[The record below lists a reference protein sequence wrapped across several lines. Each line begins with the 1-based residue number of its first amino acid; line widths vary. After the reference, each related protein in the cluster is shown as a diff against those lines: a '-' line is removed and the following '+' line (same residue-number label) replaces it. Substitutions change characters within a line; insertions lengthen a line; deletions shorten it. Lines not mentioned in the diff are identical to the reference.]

1 MTAIFGFYCS
11 LMAGTCHLYREL
23 VIGSF
28 VKVVLGMKHTITRF
42 FGLGEKDQQV
52 ELDTIE
58 TEVELDKIEVI
69 DERDEIKKIPIESI
83 VPNRFQPRT
92 VFDEAKIEELSRTIH
107 IHGIIQPIVVR
118 EFEADR
124 YEIIAGER
132 RWRAMKKLG
141 WDLVPAIIKN
151 LSDTETASV
160 ALIENL
166 QREELS
172 PIEEAIAY
180 GKLLELHNLTQEALA
195 QRLGKGQSTV
205 ANKLRLLKLPEEVQN
220 ALLNKQITERHARSL
235 ISLKDPEKQIKLLE
249 EIIEKS
255 LNVKQTEE
263 RVVRLLEQKTGK
275 PKPKRKAFSKDM
287 RIAVNTIRQ
296 SLSMVSNSGINL
308 AAEEEEFEDFYQ
320 FTIKI
325 PKKK

>member
-1 MTAIFGFYCS
+1 MKP
-11 LMAGTCHLYREL
+11 
-23 VIGSF
+23 SF
-28 VKVVLGMKHTITRF
+28 SRF
-42 FGLGEKDQQV
+42 FGLGEKQEQIEQIEQIAV
-52 ELDTIE
+52 EKPE
-58 TEVELDKIEVI
+58 
-69 DERDEIKKIPIESI
+69 ERDAIKKIPIGDI

-92 VFDEAKIEELSRTIH
+92 VFDDEKIEELARTIH
-107 IHGIIQPIVVR
+107 THGVIQPIVLR
-118 EFEADR
+118 DSEDGK

-132 RWRAMKKLG
+132 RYRAMKKLG
-141 WDLVPAIIKN
+141 WEEVPAIINN
-151 LSDTETASV
+151 LSDAETASV

-180 GKLLELHNLTQEALA
+180 GKLLEIHSLTQEALA

-205 ANKLRLLKLPEEVQN
+205 ANKLRLLKLPQEVQD
-220 ALLNKQITERHARSL
+220 ALLNKTISERHARSL
-235 ISLKDPEKQIKLLE
+235 IPLKDPEKQVQVLA

-255 LNVKQTEE
+255 LNVKQTEI
-263 RVVRLLEQKTGK
+263 RVEKLLNQSAEK

-296 SLSMVSNSGINL
+296 SLSMVTDSGINL
-308 AAEEEEFEDFYQ
+308 KSEEEEFDDFYQ
-320 FTIKI
+320 ITIQI

>member
-1 MTAIFGFYCS
+1 MKN
-11 LMAGTCHLYREL
+11 
-23 VIGSF
+23 SF
-28 VKVVLGMKHTITRF
+28 SRF
-42 FGLGEKDQQV
+42 FGLGEKGDQKV
-52 ELDTIE
+52 ELDEVLEME
-58 TEVELDKIEVI
+58 TEIEKS
-69 DERDEIKKIPIESI
+69 DEIKRIPIESI

-92 VFDEAKIEELSRTIH
+92 VFDDAKIEELSRTIH
-107 IHGIIQPIVVR
+107 THGIIQPIVVR
-118 EFEADR
+118 QFEGN

-141 WDLVPAIIKN
+141 WDEAPAIIKN
-151 LSDTETASV
+151 YSDTETASV

-205 ANKLRLLKLPEEVQN
+205 ANKLRLLKLPQQIQES
-220 ALLNKQITERHARSL
+220 LLNKVITERHARAL
-235 ISLKDPEKQIKLLE
+235 IPLKDPEKQVMLLE
-249 EIIEKS
+249 EIIARN

-263 RVVRLLEQKTGK
+263 RVVRLLEQKNKK

-296 SLSMVSNSGINL
+296 SLSMVSDSGITLN
-308 AAEEEEFEDFYQ
+308 AEEEEFEEFYQ

>member
-1 MTAIFGFYCS
+1 MKQ
-11 LMAGTCHLYREL
+11 
-23 VIGSF
+23 SF
-28 VKVVLGMKHTITRF
+28 TRF
-42 FGLGEKDQQV
+42 FGLGDKGEQ
-52 ELDTIE
+52 
-58 TEVELDKIEVI
+58 EVELEKELITEKN
-69 DERDEIKKIPIESI
+69 EEINKIPIDHI

-92 VFDEAKIEELSRTIH
+92 VFDDEKIEELARTIH

-118 EFEADR
+118 EFAIGQ

-132 RWRAMKKLG
+132 RFRAMKKLG
-141 WDLVPAIIKN
+141 WTEAPAIIKN

-172 PIEEAIAY
+172 PIEEAMAY

-205 ANKLRLLKLPEEVQN
+205 ANKLRLLKLPQPIQE
-220 ALLNKQITERHARSL
+220 ALLTKIITERHARAL
-235 ISLKDPEKQIKLLE
+235 IPLKDPEKQVALLAE
-249 EIIEKS
+249 VIEKNF
-255 LNVKQTEE
+255 NVKQTED
-263 RVVRLLEQKTGK
+263 RVVKLLEQKNEK

-296 SLSMVSNSGINL
+296 SLTMVSDSGINL
-308 AAEEEEFEDFYQ
+308 DAEEEEFDEFYQ
-320 FTIKI
+320 FTIRI

>member
-1 MTAIFGFYCS
+1 
-11 LMAGTCHLYREL
+11 
-23 VIGSF
+23 
-28 VKVVLGMKHTITRF
+28 MKNTFSRL
-42 FGLGEKDQQV
+42 FGLGEKEEQMDV
-52 ELDTIE
+52 DDKLEDSSDVAEIIE
-58 TEVELDKIEVI
+58 KKVKNEEIE
-69 DERDEIKKIPIESI
+69 KIPIDHI

-92 VFDEAKIEELSRTIH
+92 VFDDEKIEELSRTIH
-107 IHGIIQPIVVR
+107 THGIIQPIVVR
-118 EFEADR
+118 QFDGK

-132 RWRAMKKLG
+132 RFRAMKKLG
-141 WDLVPAIIKN
+141 WDEAPAIIKN
-151 LSDTETASV
+151 YSDTETASV

-205 ANKLRLLKLPEEVQN
+205 ANKLRLLKLPQLIQES
-220 ALLNKQITERHARSL
+220 LLNKEITERHARAL
-235 ISLKDPEKQIKLLE
+235 IPLKDPEKQVAILAE
-249 EIIEKS
+249 VMERN

-263 RVVRLLEQKTGK
+263 RVVRLLEQKNQQ

-296 SLSMVSNSGINL
+296 SLSMVSDNGINL
-308 AAEEEEFEDFYQ
+308 DAKEEEFDEYYQ

>member
-1 MTAIFGFYCS
+1 MKN
-11 LMAGTCHLYREL
+11 
-23 VIGSF
+23 SF
-28 VKVVLGMKHTITRF
+28 TRF
-42 FGLGEKDQQV
+42 FGFGEKGEQTV
-52 ELDTIE
+52 ELE
-58 TEVELDKIEVI
+58 KELEVEVDRNE
-69 DERDEIKKIPIESI
+69 EIKKIPINQI

-92 VFDEAKIEELSRTIH
+92 VFDEEKIEELSRTIH

-118 EFEADR
+118 EFAIDK

-141 WDLVPAIIKN
+141 WTEAPAIVKN
-151 LSDTETASV
+151 MTDTETASV

-172 PIEEAIAY
+172 PIEEALAY

-205 ANKLRLLKLPEEVQN
+205 ANKLRLLKLPQPIQD
-220 ALLNKQITERHARSL
+220 ALLNKVITERHARAL
-235 ISLKDPEKQIKLLE
+235 IPLKIPEKQVALLAE
-249 EIIEKS
+249 VIEKN
-255 LNVKQTEE
+255 LNVKQTED
-263 RVVRLLEQKTGK
+263 RVANLLQQKNEK

-296 SLSMVSNSGINL
+296 SLTMVSDSGINL
-308 AAEEEEFEDFYQ
+308 DAEEAEFDEFYQ
-320 FTIKI
+320 FTIRI